1 MREKYESVEMLF
13 DKTKWIIKIGANLW
27 EQLQIDTVG
36 ILWSGINLH
45 KLLSLSVIQS
55 FVVLCFDT
63 KRFQLTKSDEP

>member
-55 FVVLCFDT
+55 IVVLCFDT